1 MQRWKKLTSFG
12 GGGGGSGSMPLRKKF
27 EICASETLHFEHS
40 GAKIRVFGQNT
51 DIIKFQLF
59 YSVTAHK
66 YYIFRINSSCQLL
79 WTIGCFSICFKSYKK
94 WGNFQRDIEDIT
106 RLRGDTNFIFSCW
119 KYLSRVCFAHSWEIL
134 SARED
139 KIRNPKRPCNAL
151 YIL

>member
-1 MQRWKKLTSFG
+1 MQKNSQVFFFG
-12 GGGGGSGSMPLRKKF
+12 GGGVWQHAPQEKVWNLCLWDM
-27 EICASETLHFEHS
+27 HFQHS

-51 DIIKFQLF
+51 DIIKFQLL

-79 WTIGCFSICFKSYKK
+79 WTIGCFSICFKSCKK

-106 RLRGDTNFIFSCW
+106 WLRRDTNFIFSCW
-119 KYLSRVCFAHSWEIL
+119 KYLSRVSEANSWEIL
-134 SARED
+134 SVRED
-139 KIRNPKRPCNAL
+139 KIRNPKRPCNVL